1 MASDHEMVD
10 RAGAMGVDPPRGV
23 QPRQTDAES
32 VLYEIEPF
40 VPLTIMRMSEPC
52 GVTAMGSL
60 VMPPGLSQLDDQ
72 TLPAGRD
79 L

>member
-1 MASDHEMVD
+1 MLDK
-10 RAGAMGVDPPRGV
+10 AGSMDVDPPRGV

-40 VPLTIMRMSEPC
+40 VPATMMRMSEPC
-52 GVTAMGSL
+52 AVTAIGSL
-60 VMPPGLSQLDDQ
+60 VMPPGLPQLDDQ
-72 TLPAGRD
+72 TPPAGRD